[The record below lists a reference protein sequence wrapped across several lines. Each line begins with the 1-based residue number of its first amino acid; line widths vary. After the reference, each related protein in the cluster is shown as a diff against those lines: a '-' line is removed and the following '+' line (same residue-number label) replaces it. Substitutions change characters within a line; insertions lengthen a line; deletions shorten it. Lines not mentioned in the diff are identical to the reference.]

1 MKPRISLSE
10 TKLADGTPLI
20 LEEHD
25 GRISLVSRGQQ
36 ICGPATK
43 SAEEELARL
52 ACAPFRPARQPKL
65 WFAGLGL
72 GHTLAAACAE
82 LKQHRA
88 TLIVAEPLAD
98 LVSWHRTYLPESP
111 LLTDKRVS
119 LETDCSPSALRQH
132 AGSLH
137 AILIHLDAA
146 PLSPAN
152 RPWTDDR
159 SWLAAAYDALQ
170 PGGLLAIAALRPLRG
185 LGRRLHHAGFDV
197 AEHSVPSSLTARRA
211 RMQPVWLAR
220 KGNRGN

>member
-1 MKPRISLSE
+1 MKPRISLAE
-10 TKLADGTPLI
+10 TKLADGSPLI

-25 GRISLVSRGQQ
+25 GRISLVSQGQQ

-43 SAEEELARL
+43 SAEQELARL

-72 GHTLAAACAE
+72 GHTLAAACSE
-82 LKQHRA
+82 LKQRRA
-88 TLIVAEPLAD
+88 TFIAAEPLAE
-98 LVSWHRTYLPESP
+98 LVSWHHKHIPDSP
-111 LLTDKRVS
+111 LLTDGRVS
-119 LETDCSPSALRQH
+119 LENSCGPEGLRAH

-137 AILIHLDAA
+137 AILIHLEAA

-170 PGGLLAIAALRPLRG
+170 PGGLLAIAALRPVRG
-185 LGRRLHHAGFDV
+185 LGRRLHQAGFDV
-197 AEHSVPSSLTARRA
+197 AEHSVPSSLQARRA

-220 KGNRGN
+220 KGNRSH